1 MKNEFGGM
9 LMHEDA
15 DEEAS
20 NDGLLHKE

>member
-15 DEEAS
+15 NEEAS